1 MAFKQKQLSLLRE
14 PKLWPLKT
22 VENVLRM
29 VDLGTE
35 EPDST
40 VIAAIVRA
48 TLEIKV
54 QSSWSGDSGT
64 MRPAS
69 ESKQAEVINEGLAV
83 TQAEEA
89 ARVIKRA

>member
-1 MAFKQKQLSLLRE
+1 MTVKQKQLSLLRE

-22 VENVLRM
+22 VEEVLRM
-29 VDLGTE
+29 VDIGTE

-54 QSSWSGDSGT
+54 LSSWSGEPGT
-64 MRPAS
+64 VRPAS
-69 ESKQAEVINEGLAV
+69 DSKQAEVAKEGPAV
-83 TQAEEA
+83 TQAENA